1 MIPVEILWFT
11 LFVIFGIIGMVR
23 GLLKELGV
31 TTVVLLSLFVLKFT
45 WDLLGEQGTAALSA
59 RAPADAVLVA
69 YYSIT
74 ILFVAY
80 ISYQGFTLAFPIR
93 EMKGVTKAIFGFP
106 GGLLNGYL
114 IVGTIW
120 DVLNQADY
128 LGLDMP
134 LGSSGTMMEISQ
146 NLTQLHNGLTQFL
159 PITFIDQYLMLVLGM
174 ILLLAILLR

>member
-1 MIPVEILWFT
+1 MIPVEYLWFT
-11 LFVIFGIIGMVR
+11 LFLVFGIIGMVR

-31 TTVVLLSLFVLKFT
+31 TTVLLLSLFVLKFT
-45 WDLLGEQGTAALSA
+45 WDLLGEQGMAALGG
-59 RAPADAVLVA
+59 RAPADTVLVF

-80 ISYQGFTLAFPIR
+80 ISYQGFTLSFPIR
-93 EMKGVTKAIFGFP
+93 EMRGVAKAVLGFP

-114 IVGTIW
+114 IIGTVW

-128 LGLDMP
+128 LGMDVP
-134 LGSSGTMMEISQ
+134 FGTSGAVEISQ
-146 NLTQLHNGLTQFL
+146 NLTQFHNNLTQFL

-174 ILLLAILLR
+174 ILLVAILLR

>member
-1 MIPVEILWFT
+1 MIPVEYLWFT
-11 LFVIFGIIGMVR
+11 LFLVFGIIGMVR

-31 TTVVLLSLFVLKFT
+31 TTVLLLSLFVLKFT
-45 WDLLGEQGTAALSA
+45 WDLLGEQGTAALA
-59 RAPADAVLVA
+59 GRAPADTVLVF

-80 ISYQGFTLAFPIR
+80 ISYQGFTLSFPIR
-93 EMKGVTKAIFGFP
+93 EMRGVAKAFLGFP

-114 IVGTIW
+114 IIGTVW

-128 LGLDMP
+128 LGMDVP
-134 LGSSGTMMEISQ
+134 FGTSGAVEISQ
-146 NLTQLHNGLTQFL
+146 NLTQFHNSLAQFL

-174 ILLLAILLR
+174 ILLVAILLR